1 MACWGFGEERKPLE
15 FMSCP
20 FFDQSKAAL
29 ETRSRS
35 RLRTQRKGRKS
46 KGRELF
52 ESDQGVI
59 EGTHT
64 YCFEVI
70 GKKSKQMRKEPR

>member
-1 MACWGFGEERKPLE
+1 MACWGFGVERKPFE

-59 EGTHT
+59 EGRHTH
-64 YCFEVI
+64 CFEVT
-70 GKKSKQMRKEPR
+70 GKKANK